1 MPKSLN
7 FSVFFALRTLM
18 VQCKNIAFFAF
29 LKTDN
34 VAERFAIYL

>member
-1 MPKSLN
+1 MPKPLN
-7 FSVFFALRTLM
+7 FSVCFALRTLR